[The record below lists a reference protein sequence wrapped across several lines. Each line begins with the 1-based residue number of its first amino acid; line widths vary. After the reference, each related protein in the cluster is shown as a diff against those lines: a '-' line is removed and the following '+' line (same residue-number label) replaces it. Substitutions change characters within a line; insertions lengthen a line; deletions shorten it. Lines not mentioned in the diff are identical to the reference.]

1 MCVYN
6 VKSKG
11 RVSERLPCKERMSK
25 TELMLL
31 KIKCFYVFDLLKDE
45 HRKFQPVT
53 SFLVICQ
60 S

>member
-1 MCVYN
+1 
-6 VKSKG
+6 
-11 RVSERLPCKERMSK
+11 MSK

-60 S
+60 SWSWTETWPVC